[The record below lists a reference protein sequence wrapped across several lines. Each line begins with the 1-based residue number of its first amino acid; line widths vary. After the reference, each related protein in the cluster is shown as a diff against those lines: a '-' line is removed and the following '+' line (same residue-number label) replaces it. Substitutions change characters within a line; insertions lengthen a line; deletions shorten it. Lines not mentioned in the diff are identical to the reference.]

1 MIWILQPHARS
12 SCHRDPGCKGLH
24 FTEPCVLWVLP
35 AWLCVFQQEL
45 GILGE
50 FTTFCPS
57 STNKTAGLLSNV
69 LNR

>member
-12 SCHRDPGCKGLH
+12 SWHRDPGYKGLH
-24 FTEPCVLWVLP
+24 FTNLYILWALP
-35 AWLCVFQQEL
+35 AGLCVFQQEL

-50 FTTFCPS
+50 YTTFCPS

-69 LNR
+69 LDR